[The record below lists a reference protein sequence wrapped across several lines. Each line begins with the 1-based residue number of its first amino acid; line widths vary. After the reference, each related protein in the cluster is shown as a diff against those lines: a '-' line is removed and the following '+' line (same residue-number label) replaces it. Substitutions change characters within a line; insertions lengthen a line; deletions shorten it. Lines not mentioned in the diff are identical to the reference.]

1 MPQSKLSV
9 GNVEI
14 LALHD
19 GEAVLPLTMTFP
31 DVPSDAWTPYQERYP
46 EAFGDSENLRVHF
59 DCYLIRSQG
68 CTILADTGIGTNANN
83 PGTIAF
89 IGGSEGRLLEELR
102 SVGLQAED
110 VDTVFLT
117 HLHPDHVGWN
127 LGQGGPDPTATFPK
141 ARYVAHQADWDFFK
155 SPRDEEMFG
164 FTFWEETLGPL
175 ENLGVVDL
183 LTGEKTLTSEVTA
196 IPTPGH
202 TPGSMT
208 LAIVSGGQRA
218 LIMSDVFHNPAQVT
232 ETDWVFSFDAD
243 PALAVQTRKSMVE
256 RAEAEDA
263 TIAICHTTGF
273 GKVVRIDGR
282 RYWQVSPLST

>member
-19 GEAVLPLTMTFP
+19 GEAVMPLDQTFP
-31 DVPSDAWTPYQERYP
+31 NVPADDWSPYQQRYP
-46 EAFGDSENLRVHF
+46 EAFNGTDNLSAHF

-68 CTILADTGIGTNANN
+68 RTILADTGIGTNASN
-83 PGTIAF
+83 PGMIAAF
-89 IGGSEGRLLEELR
+89 GGSEGRLLEELR
-102 SVGLQAED
+102 SAGLQAED
-110 VDTVFLT
+110 IDVVFLT

-127 LGQGGPDPTATFPK
+127 LGKGEPDKSATFPT
-141 ARYVAHQADWDFFK
+141 ARYVAHQVDWDFFK
-155 SPRDEEMFG
+155 SPRDQEIFG
-164 FTFWEETLGPL
+164 FTFFEETLAPL
-175 ENLGVVDL
+175 ENLGVIDL
-183 LTGEKTLTSEVTA
+183 LTGEKPLTSEVTA
-196 IPTPGH
+196 ISTPGH
-202 TPGSMT
+202 TPGSMS

-218 LIMSDVFHNPAQVT
+218 LVMGDVFHNPAQVT

-243 PALAVQTRKSMVE
+243 SRTAAQTRKRMVE

-273 GKVVRIDGR
+273 GKVVRIEGR
-282 RYWQVSPLST
+282 RYWQVS